1 MSQQDSLA
9 ERFATPPKDAE
20 WEELWGKLGP
30 VASVK
35 ALFPYFVAAV
45 LLTFVF
51 LLLGWPYFTSLT
63 AANIYLLLRL
73 RSALFQKARAAMNS
87 FEYRDYVG
95 IWLYIVPVMLAI
107 WIFLGALLKAVFAA
121 DAGL

>member
-1 MSQQDSLA
+1 MKGEHSLA
-9 ERFATPPKDAE
+9 NRFATPPRDVDY
-20 WEELWGKLGP
+20 EELWGKLGP
-30 VASVK
+30 VPPVK

-63 AANIYLLLRL
+63 AANIYLLLRI

-87 FEYRDYVG
+87 LEYRDYLG
-95 IWLYIVPVMLAI
+95 IWLYIVPAMLAI
-107 WIFLGALLKAVFAA
+107 WFFLGAFLSAVFSYAQA
-121 DAGL
+121 